1 MAVTP
6 VVSSELDD
14 ETLSTLID
22 THAYAQEM
30 DADDL
35 EGKDYPE
42 GTDYVFYDT
51 ATEVISSLI
60 QGYADEDDEEAFIM
74 RADLAEAV
82 AFSARVEAFNKA
94 MDSDPAFNALA
105 MSNDDVTTAYNTDE
119 KNTPVLDGEWP
130 SELPTLTVS
139 TVAYDDEADI
149 PQGNV
154 TVIGVYKETD
164 FVIGLAAA
172 GFIELRFNPDADLA
186 EEPEGATV

>member
-14 ETLSTLID
+14 STLDSLID

-35 EGKDYPE
+35 EGKAYPE

-60 QGYADEDDEEAFIM
+60 RGYADETDEEAFIM

-82 AFSARVEAFNKA
+82 AFSARVEAFNRA
-94 MDSDPAFNALA
+94 MDEDPNFKSLA
-105 MSNDDVTTAYNTDE
+105 ESNDDVTTAYNTDE
-119 KNTPVLDGEWP
+119 KNTPLLDGPWP
-130 SELPTLTVS
+130 EDLPTLTVS
-139 TVAYDDEADI
+139 TVAYDNEEDI

-164 FVIGLAAA
+164 FVLGLAAA
-172 GFIELRFNPDADLA
+172 GFIELRFNPEAQPVEEA
-186 EEPEGATV
+186 EEVSA